1 MESAR
6 ALSLRGGIADEAIH
20 RLRRVIHRGLLRFAR
35 NDGRIFQINGC
46 SFRLA
51 LAALA
56 ALITALP
63 APAAELKINPP
74 TEEEGQVSLED
85 NSALVLRRGHS
96 SDPHQTHFVELGYGV
111 TEYWWTE
118 IEGHWES
125 DLGGLKY
132 RTTDFENAFR
142 IFREGEWLPV
152 TSLFL
157 EYDQPTDG
165 KTPSTA
171 TIGGLF
177 GKTFGPSQT
186 VINLLLDHDMGRHA
200 VTGVRL
206 RYNGISTWQFIP
218 EIAPGIE
225 FFGEPGKLGSFA
237 RAGAQDHRL
246 GPVLHGAREIEE
258 VGDFAYNI
266 GYVFGVTPAAPRGTL
281 VWRLEFG
288 RDF

>member
-1 MESAR
+1 MLPAESAR
-6 ALSLRGGIADEAIH
+6 SVAALT
-20 RLRRVIHRGLLRFAR
+20 FT
-35 NDGRIFQINGC
+35 
-46 SFRLA
+46 A
-51 LAALA
+51 LAM
-56 ALITALP
+56 LITLSSAF
-63 APAAELKINPP
+63 AAELKINPP

-96 SDPHQTHFVELGYGV
+96 SDPHQTHFAELGYGV

-125 DLGGLKY
+125 DSGGLKY
-132 RTTDFENAFR
+132 RTADFENAFR
-142 IFREGEWLPV
+142 VLREGQWLPV

-177 GKTFGPSQT
+177 GKTFGPSRT
-186 VINLLLDHDMGRHA
+186 VINLLLDHDMGRNA
-200 VTGVRL
+200 GTGVRL
-206 RYNGISTWQFIP
+206 RYNGISTWEILP

-225 FFGEPGKLGSFA
+225 FFGEPGKLGDFG
-237 RAGAQDHRL
+237 RTGAQDHRV
-246 GPVLHGAREIEE
+246 GPVLHGATEIEE
-258 VGDFAYNI
+258 IGDFAYNI